1 MSTFDQDL
9 RHQMIIDKARRPN
22 TKITVK
28 SLVTLGITWM
38 LWLYALYY
46 LTNRY
51 HILLDRTF
59 ILDWTFKDIL
69 IGVVVILLVQL
80 NVLLLWSIFVR
91 SRMKKQREA
100 VDNWDK

>member
-1 MSTFDQDL
+1 MSKYDQDL
-9 RHQMIIDKARRPN
+9 RHQMIIDKARKPN
-22 TKITVK
+22 AKITVK

-59 ILDWTFKDIL
+59 VLDWTFKDIL
-69 IGVVVILLVQL
+69 IGVVVVLLVQL

-100 VDNWDK
+100 ADNWDK

>member
-1 MSTFDQDL
+1 
-9 RHQMIIDKARRPN
+9 
-22 TKITVK
+22 
-28 SLVTLGITWM
+28 M